1 MSPLRRK
8 PASDAPPRD
17 PRVVVIA
24 RPVPGGFELSAFRG
38 TRGSVE
44 PLAES
49 RFEPSDARAAK
60 FVTEHRAARTVV
72 ALTGADVIVR
82 AVQLP
87 SADEARLEGALQL
100 NASTVVLG
108 RTAAWRVASALLP
121 RERGDGVR
129 TGIVAEWPEDA
140 ARPEMPA
147 GIEES
152 PEASFAPA
160 IAGLAALAASAD
172 GPLVWVDARDGVVSI
187 SVPTSRGLLARTIR
201 AGAPGERIAPSEISL
216 AVGEAC
222 VHAGVP
228 GSEIPAAI
236 AAANEAAAAVLDGG
250 FGFVASDLAVL
261 NRCVGTDARDASWWR
276 ANGLDVGL
284 ALAATGAALPLT
296 RLQSSD
302 LGAKPD
308 RAGILLNRLSE
319 PRTAKRLLVA
329 GLVAVLLGPLA
340 IEGLRL
346 LLLKWK
352 LPDLDAYVKA
362 EDLDRRK
369 QSMYR
374 VLSRQ
379 GASMTKTLSDLACC
393 APEGIEIE
401 FINVTQSA
409 RGQAVTVRGKARA
422 AGSTPAT
429 EVMLAM
435 ETQLRETGAFDAIQ
449 RSSEAP
455 DARGYQEFSLNA
467 TATRPTYLVAF
478 NEDQDFGKKSMRERR
493 FGPMPEDVDLSAS
506 GLDARE
512 AAKPAA
518 KSATPGT
525 AKPADSTTSTADA
538 GRGPDAATTAKGS
551 APADAPTTVAA
562 STGAPKAENASAAVP
577 KATTTEDPAAADA
590 GGKDSADP
598 KAAARAARAGS
609 GRGGLATRSNPGGS
623 SEPEPLPPALTENEI
638 NQMSK
643 EEARQTLGVVSK
655 ARSRADLD
663 DEAKARLKREF
674 DLLLERCRKD

>member
-8 PASDAPPRD
+8 PATDAPPRD

-24 RPVPGGFELSAFRG
+24 RPVPGGFEASAFRG
-38 TRGSVE
+38 SRGTVE
-44 PLAES
+44 PIAES
-49 RFEPSDARAAK
+49 RFDSADARAAG
-60 FVTEHRAARTVV
+60 FVADHRAGRTVI

-87 SADEARLEGALQL
+87 SSDEVRLEGALEL
-100 NASTVVLG
+100 NASTFVLG
-108 RTAAWRVASALLP
+108 RTSAWRVASALLP

-129 TGIVAEWPEDA
+129 TGIVVEWPEDS
-140 ARPEMPA
+140 ARPELPA
-147 GIEES
+147 GIDES
-152 PEASFAPA
+152 AEASFAPA
-160 IAGLAALAASAD
+160 IAGLAALSAACA

-187 SVPTSRGLLARTIR
+187 CVPTSKGLLARTIR
-201 AGAPGERIAPSEISL
+201 AGAPGERIAPSEVSL

-228 GSEIPAAI
+228 GGEIPAAI
-236 AAANEAAAAVLDGG
+236 AAANEAAAGVLDGG
-250 FGFVASDLAVL
+250 FGFCAGDLEAL
-261 NRCVGTDARDASWWR
+261 NGCLGGPARDASWWR
-276 ANGLDVGL
+276 ANGLDAGL
-284 ALAATGAALPLT
+284 ALAATGTGLALT
-296 RLQSSD
+296 RLQSGD

-308 RAGILLNRLSE
+308 RAGMILNRLSE

-329 GLVAVLLGPLA
+329 GLVAALLGPLA
-340 IEGLRL
+340 IEGARL

-352 LPDLDAYVKA
+352 MPDLDAYVKA

-369 QSMYR
+369 QAMYR

-409 RGQAVTVRGKARA
+409 RGQAVTVRGKVRA

-429 EVMLAM
+429 EVMLGM
-435 ETQLRETGAFDAIQ
+435 ETQLRETGAFDGIQ

-467 TATRPTYLVAF
+467 TASRPTYLVAF
-478 NEDQDFGKKSMRERR
+478 NDEQDFGKKSMRERR
-493 FGPMPEDVDLSAS
+493 FGPMPEDVDLAAS
-506 GLDARE
+506 GMDARE
-512 AAKPAA
+512 AAPAAPKPTAKPAA
-518 KSATPGT
+518 KPAG
-525 AKPADSTTSTADA
+525 APADSDASPVPSTSTTTA
-538 GRGPDAATTAKGS
+538 GAGNAATTT
-551 APADAPTTVAA
+551 APATVAA
-562 STGAPKAENASAAVP
+562 AATATATAPKAATAEDS
-577 KATTTEDPAAADA
+577 ATTGAATTDPTDA
-590 GGKDSADP
+590 

-609 GRGGLATRSNPGGS
+609 GRSGLATRSNPGGS

-663 DEAKARLKREF
+663 DDAKARLKREF
-674 DLLLERCRKD
+674 DLLLERCRKE